1 MPSNDA
7 TDHFYAVILA
17 GGYGER
23 FWPASTMARPK
34 QLLSLLGDR
43 TMLEM
48 AVDRLDGLIPAERV
62 LVLTSADLVEATI
75 ACSPDLS
82 PENVIGEPMRRDTA
96 AAVALAC
103 AVVKARDPHGV
114 FCIVTADHVMGE
126 LDVFRQTLREGL
138 ELASA
143 NDVLVTI
150 GIEPTRPSTAFGY
163 IEAGEGFDRVG
174 DVAFRRVLR
183 FVEKPDRDTAQS
195 YIDSGSFSWNSG
207 MFIWSVDAV
216 HRAFAEHTPALGS
229 MIDALIPHVDT
240 AGFPAAI
247 ADAFEP
253 LDKISIDYA
262 LMEKA
267 HNIVMGIG
275 TFRWDDVGSWP
286 EVAAHLPNDEH
297 GNAVRGDLRVLDSSN
312 NVVVSEGRLTA
323 LIGIDDLIVVHTG
336 GATLI
341 CPKDRA
347 QDVKAIVTAL
357 RESGEWDHL
366 L

>member
-1 MPSNDA
+1 MPNQDHSA
-7 TDHFYAVILA
+7 HFYAVILA

-34 QLLSLLGDR
+34 QLLSLLGER

-48 AVDRLDGLIPAERV
+48 AVDRLDGLIPANRV
-62 LVLTSADLVEATI
+62 LVLTSADLVGATI

-103 AVVKARDPHGV
+103 AVVKARDPQGV
-114 FCIVTADHVMGE
+114 FCIVTADHVMGD
-126 LDVFRQTLREGL
+126 LDVFRNTLREGF
-138 ELASA
+138 ELAAA

-150 GIEPTRPSTAFGY
+150 GIAPTRPSTAFGY
-163 IEAGEGFDRVG
+163 IEAGGAFDSSG
-174 DVAFRRVLR
+174 EVAFRSVER
-183 FVEKPDRDTAQS
+183 FVEKPDRETAQR
-195 YIDSGSFSWNSG
+195 YIDTGSFSWNSG
-207 MFIWSVDAV
+207 MFIWSVDAL
-216 HRAFAEHTPALGS
+216 HRSFAQHTPQLGT

-240 AGFPAAI
+240 DEFASALAE
-247 ADAFEP
+247 AFEP
-253 LDKISIDYA
+253 IEKISIDYA

-267 HNIVMGIG
+267 DNIVMGIG
-275 TFRWDDVGSWP
+275 TFAWDDVGSWP
-286 EVAAHLPNDEH
+286 EVADHLPTDDH
-297 GNAVRGDLRVLDSSN
+297 GNAIRGNLHVLDAKN
-312 NVVVSEGRLTA
+312 NVVISEGRLTA
-323 LIGIDDLIVVHTG
+323 LIGVDDLIVVHTDE
-336 GATLI
+336 ATLI